1 MANTSNP
8 SRAFTPSSCPKHRYD
23 PPHLPHTPP
32 HITPQP
38 QPHTRRGSPT
48 PRCAPQWNTRAKREK
63 LTELMFEHYN
73 IPAFFLCK
81 TAVLTAYPP
90 PPSSSPIDVGRLWG
104 GLWGGAVASLARP
117 LTRGAQ
123 LCQRAQHGVGV
134 GQRSHAHHSHPGA
147 RRVHPAA
154 RCGAA
159 MGRLWGVGCGA
170 APPLL
175 TRSPRRDRE
184 VAVGRGFHLH
194 AVQGAVP
201 GDEHRHRAAL
211 YDRCQGVGHAPG
223 PSGSLSESTKA
234 AGPAHLGG
242 GERFGH
248 APYPPSPKPLEAAP
262 VRLGQ
267 AASRPRP
274 PPSSLLARHM

>member
-1 MANTSNP
+1 MGWAVGRGGGFVSAALNEGSP
-8 SRAFTPSSCPKHRYD
+8 A
-23 PPHLPHTPP
+23 LPTGAARGWCWTAEPR
-32 HITPQP
+32 TPQP
-38 QPHTRRGSPT
+38 S
-48 PRCAPQWNTRAKREK
+48 RCTTGTSCSK
-63 LTELMFEHYN
+63 
-73 IPAFFLCK
+73 
-81 TAVLTAYPP
+81 V
-90 PPSSSPIDVGRLWG
+90 WG
-104 GLWGGAVASLARP
+104 G
-117 LTRGAQ
+117 
-123 LCQRAQHGVGV
+123 
-134 GQRSHAHHSHPGA
+134 
-147 RRVHPAA
+147 
-154 RCGAA
+154 CGAA
-159 MGRLWGVGCGA
+159 MGGGLWGS
-170 APPLL
+170 PPLL

-184 VAVGRGFHLH
+184 VAIGRGFHLH

>member
-1 MANTSNP
+1 
-8 SRAFTPSSCPKHRYD
+8 
-23 PPHLPHTPP
+23 
-32 HITPQP
+32 
-38 QPHTRRGSPT
+38 
-48 PRCAPQWNTRAKREK
+48 
-63 LTELMFEHYN
+63 MFEHYN

-170 APPLL
+170 APRCSPVRPVGIVKSPLAGDFI
-175 TRSPRRDRE
+175 SMQCRE
-184 VAVGRGFHLH
+184 LF
-194 AVQGAVP
+194 QEMNIDIVP
-201 GDEHRHRAAL
+201 PYMIAAK
-211 YDRCQGVGHAPG
+211 VWATPPG
-223 PSGSLSESTKA
+223 PRGA
-234 AGPAHLGG
+234 YQRAGKWQ
-242 GERFGH
+242 
-248 APYPPSPKPLEAAP
+248 APPT
-262 VRLGQ
+262 
-267 AASRPRP
+267 
-274 PPSSLLARHM
+274 